1 MTKKEN
7 FMQKRIKEIAS
18 SCPCGVK
25 HRLDTNVIETEK
37 GSADLLSAYVKDS
50 FDAKRALAVADENTK
65 IYADGIVT
73 ATGADLYVCPG
84 AAHANEI
91 ETGKLSDFI
100 KGKDISVMIA
110 VGTGSVHDIT
120 RYVAHQISVPF
131 ISCPT
136 GASVDGFV
144 SGVAAMTWYGQ
155 KLTFPSASPVAIFA
169 DPDIYKTAPHRL
181 LASGVGDMIGKI
193 ISLFDWKIA
202 NLLTGEH
209 LCREIYSLTNE
220 ALDDII
226 SASENTES
234 DEFAES
240 VMNGLIL
247 SGLAMQ
253 LEGNSRPAS
262 GSEHHMSHLWEMHV
276 LNAPTD
282 ALHGEKVG
290 VGTINI
296 IKMLSSS
303 QNMIKCGLDFNLD
316 TVFSR
321 ELLTPAFG
329 SLTDGIL
336 NENVKN
342 GQMSSSALAKVEM
355 PTLYAKADE
364 ILSMIDSLPSA
375 EFVEKTLSA
384 CGAPV
389 TTAELSLPEGDD
401 FIQKSLLY
409 SPYVRNR
416 LTLSKIISAHRISNM

>member
-37 GSADLLSAYVKDS
+37 GSADLLGAYVKDS
-50 FDAKRALAVADENTK
+50 FDAKHALVVADENTK
-65 IYADGIVT
+65 IYSDAIVT
-73 ATGADLYVCPG
+73 STGADLYVCPG
-84 AAHANEI
+84 SAHANEI

-120 RYVAHQISVPF
+120 RYVAYDIGVPF
-131 ISCPT
+131 VSCPT

-169 DPDIYKTAPHRL
+169 DPDIYKTAPRRL

-193 ISLFDWKIA
+193 TSLFDWKIA

-209 LCREIYSLTNE
+209 LCREIYALTNE

-253 LEGNSRPAS
+253 LMGNSRPAS
-262 GSEHHMSHLWEMHV
+262 GSEHHMSQLWELHV
-276 LNAPTD
+276 INEPTD

-296 IKMLSSS
+296 IKKLKESWDK
-303 QNMIKCGLDFNLD
+303 IAARLDFELSA
-316 TVFSR
+316 VFDRSR
-321 ELLTPAFG
+321 LEPIFG

-336 NENVKN
+336 KENVKN
-342 GQMSSSALAKVEM
+342 GQLSSSALAKLDKRTIE
-355 PTLYAKADE
+355 TCAEK
-364 ILSMIDSLPSA
+364 IIQMIDLLPNAS
-375 EFVEKTLSA
+375 EVERLLAS

-389 TTAELSLPEGDD
+389 TTGELSLPTEDG
-401 FIQKSLLY
+401 FIQKSLIY

-416 LTLSKIISAHRISNM
+416 LTLAKILSAAEISG